1 MFAEQQTQL
10 QTYQD
15 AYQRTQ
21 NTTEMPWQ
29 TEYRLFAQVTRALI
43 ESSKQDF
50 KEKAKALNWNR
61 RLWMT
66 LQADCSKDENA
77 LPDEI
82 RAGIISLAIWVD
94 KYSRKVSQDQLDIVP
109 LVEVN
114 RAIMDGLVSSP

>member
-21 NTTEMPWQ
+21 NTTETPRQ

-43 ESSKQDF
+43 ESTKQDF

-66 LQADCSKDENA
+66 LQADCAKDDNA

-94 KYSRKVSQDQLDIVP
+94 KHSRKVSQGEADIVA

-114 RAIMDGLVSSP
+114 RAIMDGLVSNP

>member
-1 MFAEQQTQL
+1 MLAERQTQL

-15 AYQRTQ
+15 AYQQAQ
-21 NTTEMPWQ
+21 NATDTPRQ

-43 ESSKQDF
+43 EAEKQDF
-50 KEKAKALNWNR
+50 KAKAKALNWNR

-66 LQADCSKDENA
+66 LQADCAKDDNA
-77 LPDEI
+77 LPNDV

-94 KYSRKVSQDQLDIVP
+94 KHSRMVAREEADVVA

-114 RAIMDGLVSSP
+114 RLIMDGLASVP